1 MTKKTLAFIF
11 LTIFLIG
18 FVTFEQIYTN
28 NALSALKQE
37 VNTLS
42 TEIENENLNA
52 SKTQIKKVISMW
64 NQNEKIICLFVD
76 FRDLENIGKFA
87 VQVYSHLD
95 NEDFELA
102 KVECNSLQ
110 KAIDTFYNMI
120 SIDITN
126 IL

>member
-28 NALSALKQE
+28 NALSTLKQE

>member
-28 NALSALKQE
+28 NALSTLKQE

-52 SKTQIKKVISMW
+52 SKTQIKKVITMW
-64 NQNEKIICLFVD
+64 NENEKIICLFVD